1 MKVLVT
7 GILPEEVMALIKT
20 EHEVE
25 ANYEDRPIERERLL
39 QAIKDKDGLLCMIS
53 DAVDT
58 ELLDRAPRLRV
69 IANFGVGF
77 NNIDLDA
84 ATRKS
89 ILVSNTP
96 GVLTDATADAAFALI
111 LSTARRVV
119 EGDKKTRQGEF
130 KFWAPFHFLGREVS
144 GKTLGIVGMGRI
156 GQAVSKRARGFDMNV
171 LYHDSFRLDAEKE
184 KSLGVKFGSLDTLF
198 TTADFI
204 SLHIPLT
211 DETYHLINRE
221 TLGKMKPTAY
231 LINTSRGPVIDEKA
245 LVEALKKEKI
255 AGAGLDV
262 YEKEPDL
269 APGLAG
275 LSNVVLLPHVGSATL
290 ETRTK
295 MARLAAE
302 NLLAG
307 LRGEKPSCCLN
318 WQAGEPSSQP

>member
-7 GILPEEVMALIKT
+7 GILPEEVMALIKR

-25 ANYEDRPIERERLL
+25 ANFEDRPIERERLL
-39 QAIKDKDGLLCMIS
+39 QAIGDKEGLLCMIS
-53 DAVDT
+53 DTIDT
-58 ELLDRAPRLRV
+58 ELLNRAPRLRV

-77 NNIDLDA
+77 NNIDLEA
-84 ATRKS
+84 ATKKS

-96 GVLTDATADAAFALI
+96 GVLTDATADTAFALI
-111 LSTARRVV
+111 LATARRVL
-119 EGDKKTRQGEF
+119 EGDIKTRKGDF

-144 GKTLGIVGMGRI
+144 GKTIGIIGMGRI
-156 GQAVSKRARGFDMNV
+156 GQAVATRSRGFDMNV
-171 LYHDSFRLDAEKE
+171 LYNDSFRLEIDKE
-184 KSLGVKFGSLDTLF
+184 KSLGVRFVSLDTLI

-211 DETYHLINRE
+211 SETYHLINQQ
-221 TLGKMKPTAY
+221 TLGKMKSTAY

-245 LVEALKKEKI
+245 LVEALKEGKI

-269 APGLAG
+269 APGLAE
-275 LSNVVLLPHVGSATL
+275 LNNVVLLPHVGSATL

-295 MARLAAE
+295 MAQLAAE

-318 WQAGEPSSQP
+318 WQPQK